1 MIYSTRRFIMAE
13 ESGGSLFEVPEEAL
27 FIRVPRGRL
36 IGVASAFLVFV
47 VLIGALTGMP
57 LGDAMGLMLIFTGP
71 LAVICVYFIVMFSH
85 VWKAYH
91 YSMVLY
97 VLIYVIGFALS
108 LVIPMLLYYGGK

>member
-1 MIYSTRRFIMAE
+1 MAE

-57 LGDAMGLMLIFTGP
+57 LGGAMGLMLIFTGP

-85 VWKAYH
+85 VWKEYH

>member
-1 MIYSTRRFIMAE
+1 MAE

-57 LGDAMGLMLIFTGP
+57 LGGAMGLMLIFTGP
-71 LAVICVYFIVMFSH
+71 LAVICVYFIVMISH

>member
-1 MIYSTRRFIMAE
+1 MAE

-57 LGDAMGLMLIFTGP
+57 LGGAMGLMLIFTGP

-85 VWKAYH
+85 VWKVYH

>member
-36 IGVASAFLVFV
+36 IGVASAFLV
-47 VLIGALTGMP
+47 GALTGMP
-57 LGDAMGLMLIFTGP
+57 LGGAMGLMLIFTGP

>member
-57 LGDAMGLMLIFTGP
+57 LGGAMGLMLIFTGP

-91 YSMVLY
+91 YSMELY

>member
-57 LGDAMGLMLIFTGP
+57 LGGAMGLMLIFTGP

-85 VWKAYH
+85 VLKAYH

>member
-1 MIYSTRRFIMAE
+1 MAE
-13 ESGGSLFEVPEEAL
+13 ESGVSLFEVPEEAL

-57 LGDAMGLMLIFTGP
+57 LGGAMGLMLIFTGP

-91 YSMVLY
+91 YSMALY

>member
-57 LGDAMGLMLIFTGP
+57 LGGAMGLMLIFPCLESVSLFDGAIRSYLCDRLCSVVGYTY
-71 LAVICVYFIVMFSH
+71 A
-85 VWKAYH
+85 
-91 YSMVLY
+91 
-97 VLIYVIGFALS
+97 AL
-108 LVIPMLLYYGGK
+108 LRR

>member
-47 VLIGALTGMP
+47 VLIGVNRYAFGRRNGTYAHIHRSACGYMRLFYSYVFPCLESVSLFDGAIRSYLCDRLCSVVGYTYAAL
-57 LGDAMGLMLIFTGP
+57 LRR
-71 LAVICVYFIVMFSH
+71 
-85 VWKAYH
+85 
-91 YSMVLY
+91 
-97 VLIYVIGFALS
+97 
-108 LVIPMLLYYGGK
+108 

>member
-1 MIYSTRRFIMAE
+1 MAE

-57 LGDAMGLMLIFTGP
+57 LGGAMGLMLIFTGP
-71 LAVICVYFIVMFSH
+71 LAVICVYFIVMFSR

>member
-1 MIYSTRRFIMAE
+1 MAE

-57 LGDAMGLMLIFTGP
+57 LGGAMGLMLIFTGP
-71 LAVICVYFIVMFSH
+71 LAVIS
-85 VWKAYH
+85 
-91 YSMVLY
+91 
-97 VLIYVIGFALS
+97 
-108 LVIPMLLYYGGK
+108 

>member
-1 MIYSTRRFIMAE
+1 MAE

-57 LGDAMGLMLIFTGP
+57 LGGAMGLMLIFTGP
-71 LAVICVYFIVMFSH
+71 LAVICVYFIVMFYH

>member
-57 LGDAMGLMLIFTGP
+57 LGGAMGLMLIFTGP

-85 VWKAYH
+85 VWKAY
-91 YSMVLY
+91 

>member
-1 MIYSTRRFIMAE
+1 M
-13 ESGGSLFEVPEEAL
+13 GSC
-27 FIRVPRGRL
+27 
-36 IGVASAFLVFV
+36 
-47 VLIGALTGMP
+47 T
-57 LGDAMGLMLIFTGP
+57 LIFTGP